1 MIGSDGRLA
10 HRARRAGGE
19 VRMRVD
25 AVRFDAAFFDR
36 DGTLVRDV
44 PYNGAPAAVEP
55 MPGARAALDRLR
67 AAGLRLGV
75 VTNQSGIGSG
85 VLTAA
90 QVAAVN
96 QRVEALLGPFDTWQV
111 CPHDAAA
118 GCACRKPRPGLVLA
132 AAAAVAAPPSR
143 CVVVGDI
150 GGDVAAGLAAGAAA
164 VLVPTPETLPEE
176 VRAAPVVV
184 ADLAGAVA
192 WILDGPRVSTS
203 SRRR

>member
-1 MIGSDGRLA
+1 M
-10 HRARRAGGE
+10 
-19 VRMRVD
+19 
-25 AVRFDAAFFDR
+25 RFDAAFFDR

-44 PYNGAPAAVEP
+44 PYNAAPAAVEP

-75 VTNQSGIGSG
+75 VTNQSGIGAG
-85 VLTAA
+85 LLTYA

-96 QRVEALLGPFDTWQV
+96 ERVEALLGPFDTWQV
-111 CPHDAAA
+111 CPHDDSA

-150 GGDVAAGLAAGAAA
+150 GRDVAAGLAAGAAA
-164 VLVPTPETLPEE
+164 VLVPTPVTLPKE
-176 VRAAPVVV
+176 VRAAPVVA
-184 ADLAGAVA
+184 ADLAGAVD
-192 WILDGPRVSTS
+192 WILDGPAVPAR
-203 SRRR
+203 